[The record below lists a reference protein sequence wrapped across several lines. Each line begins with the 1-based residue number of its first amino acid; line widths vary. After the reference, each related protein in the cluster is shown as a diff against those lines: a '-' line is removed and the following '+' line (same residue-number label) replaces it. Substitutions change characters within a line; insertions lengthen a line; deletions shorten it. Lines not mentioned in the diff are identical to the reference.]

1 MPQVPYTGV
10 PSQTLADLPT
20 PEMNPRVPSA
30 AFGGEVAQAV
40 SGLGHTVAG
49 AGDEIFARAIALQ
62 NLNNE
67 TEAAEAD
74 AKYMIEA
81 GKIHA
86 DYNAKEGKERVDAFP
101 KYQQDLQEAR
111 RSIRGG
117 LSSQMAQKMYD
128 RQSLSTM
135 GRSIFNGAG
144 AAATAQREYVVG
156 TATSQMELDA
166 KTDEDDP
173 KDPRLFKEKL
183 DKTKQNASTVAAAH
197 GYEDGGVQE
206 QALLQKATSRLWS
219 QRIIGRSRQDP
230 FEAAKELDEH
240 KTELT
245 QDDYL
250 KVDNTVRVQGR
261 AVGSVNIANEVYA
274 AGKGSDTQAPK
285 ALSVME
291 AEARAKAKAFDPD
304 DPILEQH
311 AVSAIRGIW
320 NQDNYA
326 KKQEEYD
333 NKQTIAG
340 AIGAGVKD
348 EQQLRAN
355 PKVAAAIDALPRTD
369 RLNIPSRINSYNAAK
384 KKVANEDLYNQM
396 VGMSNNDVEGFL
408 SIDPYQTGLN
418 QTQMDK
424 VVKMQQRLKANANQD
439 PRVDRALGWMRGSM
453 GSQMEALGVY
463 KRTTSNKDDYDHLTG
478 TVQSALD
485 IWQENHGKPPTY
497 KEFNE
502 QIAPQVIQQRAEP
515 GWFGYLLGGE
525 KKSFYDQPTPDKFS
539 QEVNADVIARGGV
552 DPPPEHLTRAYIRTQ
567 LIKLSPAGKKAQP

>member
-10 PSQTLADLPT
+10 PSQTLADIPT

-30 AFGGEVAQAV
+30 AFGGEVVQAV
-40 SGLGHTVAG
+40 SGLGKTVAG
-49 AGDEIFARAIALQ
+49 AGDEIFNRAIALQ

-67 TEAAEAD
+67 TEASEAD
-74 AKYMIEA
+74 AKYMITA
-81 GKIHA
+81 GQIHA
-86 DYNAKEGKERVDAFP
+86 EYNAKEGKERVDAFP

-111 RSIRGG
+111 QKIRGD
-117 LSSQMAQKMYD
+117 LSSPMAQKMYD

-144 AAATAQREYVVG
+144 AAATAQRPYVVG
-156 TATSQMELDA
+156 TAAANMGLDA
-166 KTDEDDP
+166 KSVEYDP

-183 DKTKQNASTVAAAH
+183 DKTRQNAATLSAAKDF
-197 GYEDGGVQE
+197 EEGGRQKRDH
-206 QALLQKATSRLWS
+206 AMKATSRLWA
-219 QRIIGRSRQDP
+219 QRIVGHSRIDP
-230 FEAAKELDEH
+230 FGAARELDEN

-245 QDDYL
+245 QEDYL
-250 KVDNTVRVQGR
+250 KVDNTVRAQGR
-261 AVGSVNIANEVYA
+261 AVGSVNIANSVYE
-274 AGKGSDTQAPK
+274 AGKGSDEEPGK
-285 ALSVME
+285 PLSIME

-311 AVSAIRGIW
+311 AVAAIRGIW
-320 NQDNYA
+320 NQDHYA

-340 AIGAGVKD
+340 GIAAGVKD
-348 EQQLRAN
+348 EQQLRAD
-355 PKVAAAIDALPRTD
+355 PKIAAAIDALPKTD
-369 RLNIPSRINSYNAAK
+369 RLNIPARINSYNAAK
-384 KKVANEDLYNQM
+384 NKVANEELFNQLS
-396 VGMSNNDVEGFL
+396 GMANNDVEGFL

-418 QTQMDK
+418 QAQMDK

-515 GWFGYLLGGE
+515 GWFGYLFGGE

-539 QEVNADVIARGGV
+539 QEVKADVIARGGV

>member
-67 TEAAEAD
+67 TEASEAD

-101 KYQQDLQEAR
+101 KYQQDLQESR
-111 RSIRGG
+111 RSIRGS
-117 LSSQMAQKMYD
+117 LSSPMAQKSYD

-144 AAATAQREYVVG
+144 AAATAQRQYVVG
-156 TATSQMELDA
+156 TATSKMDLDA
-166 KTDEDDP
+166 KSVEDDP
-173 KDPRLFKEKL
+173 KDPRLFEEKL
-183 DKTKQNASTVAAAH
+183 RRTEQNVVTVSAAH
-197 GYEDGGVQE
+197 GFDSGGAQE
-206 QALLQKATSRLWS
+206 QALLQKARSRLWA
-219 QRIIGRSRQDP
+219 QRIIGNSRIDP
-230 FEAAKELDEH
+230 FGAAKELDEN

-245 QDDYL
+245 QDDFL
-250 KVDNTVRVQGR
+250 KVDNTVRAQGR
-261 AVGSVNIANEVYA
+261 AVGSVNIANEVYSMGA
-274 AGKGSDTQAPK
+274 GSETEAGKP
-285 ALSVME
+285 LSVME
-291 AEARAKAKAFDPD
+291 AEVRAKAKAFNPD

-311 AVSAIRGIW
+311 AVAAIRGIW
-320 NQDNYA
+320 NQANYA
-326 KKQEEYD
+326 KKQETYD
-333 NKQTIAG
+333 NQQTIAG
-340 AIGAGVKD
+340 AIGSGSKN
-348 EQQLRAN
+348 EQQLRTD
-355 PKVAAAIDALPRTD
+355 PKVAAAIDALPKTD
-369 RLNIPSRINSYNAAK
+369 RLAIPARINSYNAAK

-424 VVKMQQRLKANANQD
+424 IVKKQEALKKNANQD
-439 PRVDRALGWMRGSM
+439 PRVDRALGWMRASM
-453 GSQMEALGVY
+453 GSQMEALGAY

-502 QIAPQVIQQRAEP
+502 QIAPQVIQQRSEP
-515 GWFGYLLGGE
+515 YFFGMLSG
-525 KKSFYDQPTPDKFS
+525 KKPFYS
-539 QEVNADVIARGGV
+539 QETPSKFEEDVKADVIARG
-552 DPPPEHLTRAYIRTQ
+552 
-567 LIKLSPAGKKAQP
+567 

>member
-1 MPQVPYTGV
+1 MAQVPYSGV
-10 PSQTLADLPT
+10 PSQTLADIPT
-20 PEMNPRVPSA
+20 PEMNPRVPGA

-40 SGLGHTVAG
+40 QGLGKTTEH
-49 AGDEIFARAIALQ
+49 AGDEIFNRAIALQ

-67 TEAAEAD
+67 TEASEAD

-81 GKIHA
+81 GRIHA
-86 DYNAKEGKERVDAFP
+86 DFNAKEGNERVQAFP

-111 RSIRGG
+111 QKIRGS
-117 LSSQMAQKMYD
+117 LSSPMAQKSYD

-144 AAATAQREYVVG
+144 AAATAQRQYVVG
-156 TATSQMELDA
+156 TATSKMDLDA
-166 KTDEDDP
+166 KSVEDDP
-173 KDPRLFKEKL
+173 KDPRLFEEKL
-183 DKTKQNASTVAAAH
+183 RRTEQNAVTVSAAH
-197 GYEDGGVQE
+197 GFDSGGAQE
-206 QALLQKATSRLWS
+206 QALLQKARSRLWA
-219 QRIIGRSRQDP
+219 QRIIGNSRIDP
-230 FEAAKELDEH
+230 FGAARELDEN

-245 QDDYL
+245 QDDFL
-250 KVDNTVRVQGR
+250 KVDNTVRAQGR
-261 AVGSVNIANEVYA
+261 AVGSVNIANSVYE
-274 AGKGSDTQAPK
+274 AGKGSETEAPK

-311 AVSAIRGIW
+311 AVAAVRGIW
-320 NQDNYA
+320 NQANFA
-326 KKQEEYD
+326 KKQEDYD
-333 NKQTIAG
+333 NKQTIAE

-348 EQQLRAN
+348 EQQLRAD
-355 PKVAAAIDALPRTD
+355 PKVAAAIDALPKTD
-369 RLNIPSRINSYNAAK
+369 RLAIPARINSYNAAK
-384 KKVANEDLYNQM
+384 NKVANEELYNQM

-418 QTQMDK
+418 QSQMDK
-424 VVKMQQRLKANANQD
+424 IVKRQEALKKNANQD

-502 QIAPQVIQQRAEP
+502 QIAPQVIQQRSEP
-515 GWFGYLLGGE
+515 YFFGMLSG
-525 KKSFYDQPTPDKFS
+525 KKPFYS
-539 QEVNADVIARGGV
+539 QETPSKFEEDVKADVIARGGV
-552 DPPPEHLTRAYIRTQ
+552 EPTPEQLNRAYIRTQ
-567 LIKLSPAGKKAQP
+567 LIKLYPSGKKAQ